1 MRFILL
7 EKVPQITA
15 DEIKKW
21 SSASD
26 KIRGQMATDILQR
39 YEQSDAMNLWHPFRK
54 SLKLFGIDPKENPFI
69 HFTDKLVDSVH
80 LSKTDDKLFDIL
92 VDMHQQRLIDLNHSY
107 LVDPR
112 LYQRSPEEFQYTV
125 NVFETVLDPS
135 RLNRYFKDTSR
146 ISVDQIYDKGFIKP
160 AGNESTGDDISTIF
174 GTVESWSGA
183 DSEND
188 KPADHKASSKAK
200 IGPREKERLLKDSA
214 VNSLEDIKNP
224 EVGMRVFVRSG
235 GPTGNTKAYDAMKN
249 NPNLMGAERGY
260 YEYDGNQWVK
270 IASAD

>member
-146 ISVDQIYDKGFIKP
+146 ISVDQLYDKGIIKP

-188 KPADHKASSKAK
+188 KPSQNSKDVHFSAAELKEAKKHPIFSYDNIPKAEHVEGNLIYVQYQTSDLASVNRNDNRLDAFFYYHNNKWVRYYHK
-200 IGPREKERLLKDSA
+200 
-214 VNSLEDIKNP
+214 
-224 EVGMRVFVRSG
+224 
-235 GPTGNTKAYDAMKN
+235 
-249 NPNLMGAERGY
+249 
-260 YEYDGNQWVK
+260 
-270 IASAD
+270 